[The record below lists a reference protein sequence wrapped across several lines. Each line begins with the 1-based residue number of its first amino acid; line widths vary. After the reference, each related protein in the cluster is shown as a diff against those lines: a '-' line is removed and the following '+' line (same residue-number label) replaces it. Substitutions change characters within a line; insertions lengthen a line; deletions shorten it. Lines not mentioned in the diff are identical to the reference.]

1 MLKPEVDG
9 NLLSNATGWLMLNVK
24 GNTDNNSQK
33 GSHRVITSEA
43 LFAGS
48 RELVIKHAGD
58 EYRLRLTSQGKL
70 ILTK

>member
-1 MLKPEVDG
+1 MLEVKDNVTNKAAVGKP
-9 NLLSNATGWLMLNVK
+9 
-24 GNTDNNSQK
+24 
-33 GSHRVITSEA
+33 RVIASED
-43 LFAGS
+43 LFAGL